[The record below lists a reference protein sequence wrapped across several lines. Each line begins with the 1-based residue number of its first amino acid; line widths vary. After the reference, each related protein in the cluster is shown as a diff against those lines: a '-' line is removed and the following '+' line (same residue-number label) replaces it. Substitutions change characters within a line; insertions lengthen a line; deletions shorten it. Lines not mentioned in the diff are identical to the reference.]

1 MRRFSY
7 SYSVQRYSY
16 SNGLPR
22 ASVVG
27 RIHQGH
33 FEYEYEYRDAE
44 YEYDGDIRPLSGA
57 FLKPPALQVVID
69 LPSFQHSIIPIIRQ
83 CRTRVFFQQ

>member
-1 MRRFSY
+1 MRRFSYSY

-16 SNGLPR
+16 SNRLPG

-27 RIHQGH
+27 RIHEGH

-44 YEYDGDIRPLSGA
+44 YEYDGDLRPLLGA
-57 FLKPPALQVVID
+57 FLKPPVLQVVTNWTAPLRAED
-69 LPSFQHSIIPIIRQ
+69 SL
-83 CRTRVFFQQ
+83 

>member
-16 SNGLPR
+16 SNRLPG

-27 RIHQGH
+27 RIHEGH

-44 YEYDGDIRPLSGA
+44 YEYDGDLRPLSGA
-57 FLKPPALQVVID
+57 FLKPPAPQVVID
-69 LPSFQHSIIPIIRQ
+69 YGIGA
-83 CRTRVFFQQ
+83 